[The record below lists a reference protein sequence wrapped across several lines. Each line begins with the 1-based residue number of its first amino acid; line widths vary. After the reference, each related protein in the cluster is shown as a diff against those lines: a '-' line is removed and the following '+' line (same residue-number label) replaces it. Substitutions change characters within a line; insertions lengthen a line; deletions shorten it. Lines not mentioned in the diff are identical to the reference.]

1 MSKPLVLLD
10 QTGAVT
16 GQTEGLITQWLA
28 FERMEGLS
36 QATLET
42 YHHSFGIFVTWFKHY
57 ASQAGGREQGGI
69 PTAHAVPTS
78 RDIRAFRAY
87 VKAQYKPASV
97 NVYLAAVRSFFR
109 YLVSTGRMAQNPAA
123 EVRGAKQPH
132 ARKHK
137 RDVLTRSEVLAVL
150 ETCDLETAVGA
161 RDRAILTLMAYC
173 ALRTVEVYRANIMH
187 LRTQGDRMILEVQG
201 KGRLEADAFVVIPRT
216 QEVYLRGWATHRAH
230 IQPNTRDTPLFV
242 SLSHRSYGS
251 RLTTR
256 AIRWLVKER
265 YREAG
270 VVGERKTT
278 HSLRHTAIT
287 TVIRQGGSLLQAQ
300 AMARHADIN
309 TTLGYVHEISRL
321 DNPAEDLID
330 YTG

>member
-1 MSKPLVLLD
+1 MSEPLVFLKQAPD
-10 QTGAVT
+10 AIAVQTDA
-16 GQTEGLITQWLA
+16 LITQWLA

-36 QATLET
+36 RATLDT
-42 YHHSFGIFVTWFKHY
+42 YQHSFGIFVTWFKRH
-57 ASQAGGREQGGI
+57 APSQSNDG
-69 PTAHAVPTS
+69 AHTMPTS
-78 RDIRAFRAY
+78 HDIRAFRAY
-87 VKAQYKPASV
+87 VAERYKPASV

-109 YLVSTGRMAQNPAA
+109 YLVNTGRIARNPAT
-123 EVRGAKQPH
+123 EIRGVKQPQG
-132 ARKHK
+132 RKHK

-150 ETCDLETAVGA
+150 ETCDLETPVGT

-201 KGRLEADAFVVIPRT
+201 KGRLEADAFVVIPRA
-216 QEVYLRGWATHRAH
+216 QETYLRAWATHRAH
-230 IQPNTRDTPLFV
+230 IQPNETDTPLFV
-242 SLSHRSYGS
+242 SLSHRSYGG

-256 AIRWLVKER
+256 AIRWMVKQR

-321 DNPAEDLID
+321 DRPAEDLID
-330 YTG
+330 YTA